1 MEEFRANGQT
11 YRWNPENKKIYV
23 VSNADHSQ
31 NFTGKKADSLDEAK
45 EVMQA

>member
-23 VSNADHSQ
+23 VTADHAQ